1 MTFHFVLYHAVT
13 FNPVSN
19 FDLGRTRSNA
29 AYLSPTRGAPN
40 LIHAL
45 DVRAND
51 PHPEFMAIETTYF
64 VGAGAS
70 KAFYPALPLASEMTL
85 EYLLDRRGS
94 PIGSDLA
101 IENVEQYVS
110 DERWPHMKRQIPFEQ
125 ICLELPILP
134 RENLEI
140 CLFRKLRIEGWPGC
154 LHPWLKESLD
164 SSHPILTTNYDT
176 VVEWDAENFHFAPV
190 GNGDSGIIDYGV
202 PDHFCLPLASAGPR
216 LDGKRNKL
224 LLLKLYGSMSWSR
237 CEDCHKY
244 LLERIYDHGAEDA
257 IMGRGK
263 CSGCG
268 GKRRNA
274 VFVPLVGEKI
284 PNDIALKA
292 IWERARQ
299 TLSHSREIVFAG
311 FSLNPDDKSIR
322 ELLQRADSA
331 GNTCSVTI
339 VLNQS
344 HPEIIERYRGIYGD
358 RVNSYDSGWAQYFQE
373 RTARAAG
380 RVGVRG

>member
-1 MTFHFVLYHAVT
+1 
-13 FNPVSN
+13 
-19 FDLGRTRSNA
+19 
-29 AYLSPTRGAPN
+29 
-40 LIHAL
+40 
-45 DVRAND
+45 
-51 PHPEFMAIETTYF
+51 MAIETTYF